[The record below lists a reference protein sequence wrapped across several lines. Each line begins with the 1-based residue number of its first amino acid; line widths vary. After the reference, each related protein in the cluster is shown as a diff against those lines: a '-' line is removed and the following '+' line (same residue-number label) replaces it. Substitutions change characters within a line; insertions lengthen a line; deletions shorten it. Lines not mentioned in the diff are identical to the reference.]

1 VASNVGGLPD
11 IVQDGVNGFTC
22 PPGDVDGMAAR
33 AVMLLT
39 DADLRARLAANAVDL
54 VRSTYCTERIVPLYE
69 AAYRRVLAGAG
80 RSS

>member
-1 VASNVGGLPD
+1 
-11 IVQDGVNGFTC
+11 
-22 PPGDVDGMAAR
+22 MAAR